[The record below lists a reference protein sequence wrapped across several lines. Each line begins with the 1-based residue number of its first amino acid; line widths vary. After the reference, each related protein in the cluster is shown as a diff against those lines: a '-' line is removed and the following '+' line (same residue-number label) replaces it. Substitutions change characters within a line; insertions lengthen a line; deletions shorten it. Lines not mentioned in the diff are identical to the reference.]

1 MGVNRREPPGHEGA
15 VLSQAHEMDS
25 TAGAA
30 DLTRRLASYM
40 VAARDQSLPPK
51 ILVDAKRHI
60 LDTLAAMVSGARLK
74 PGEMAISFVRTQGG
88 MPEASILTTDIKTS
102 AINAALINGMFS
114 HADETD
120 DYELVTK
127 THPGTCVVPAAFA
140 MAEREDRSGM
150 ELIRAVA
157 LGYDLCCRFL
167 IALGPNLVRA
177 AHRSVEGPSSTIGSM
192 AAAASLARLDETGM
206 HYALSYAAQQVSGL
220 WSWVRDSDHIEK
232 AFDFT
237 GMGSRNG
244 ISAVVMVQHGFTG
257 VRDILTG
264 EHNVLDALSTKPQP
278 EEMVAGLGSVF
289 YVSET
294 AIKTFSVG
302 YPIQSALDAFL
313 TLRREHGL
321 REENVERVV
330 VRLPEDAARIV
341 NNRAMPDVNC
351 QYNIAVALL
360 EGGVSFVH
368 SHSQEHMADPKVRAV
383 MGRVQLVPDRELM
396 VPEAPRSA
404 LVEVTLRDGRKVTHF
419 TRFAPG
425 TKQNPLDTKQVN
437 AKARELMTPVLG
449 TKRTEAVIERVTAL
463 EEVRSMREL
472 IRSLL
477 TV

>member
-1 MGVNRREPPGHEGA
+1 
-15 VLSQAHEMDS
+15 
-25 TAGAA
+25 
-30 DLTRRLASYM
+30 
-40 VAARDQSLPPK
+40 
-51 ILVDAKRHI
+51 
-60 LDTLAAMVSGARLK
+60 
-74 PGEMAISFVRTQGG
+74 MAISFVRTQGG
-88 MPEASILTTDIKTS
+88 VPEASVVTTDIKTS
-102 AINAALINGMFS
+102 AINAALVNGMFA

-127 THPGTCVVPAAFA
+127 THPGSCVVPAALV
-140 MAEREDRSGM
+140 MAERENRSGM
-150 ELIRAVA
+150 DLIRAVV

-192 AAAASLARLDETGM
+192 AAAASLARLDQTGM

-220 WSWVRDSDHIEK
+220 WSWVRDADHIEK

-244 ISAVVMVQHGFTG
+244 ISAVLMVQHGLTG

-264 EHNVLDALSTKPQP
+264 EHNVLDAFSVKPQP
-278 EEMVAGLGSVF
+278 EEMVAGLGSRF

-321 REENVERVV
+321 RLDNVDRIV
-330 VRLPEDAARIV
+330 VRLPEDAGRIV
-341 NNRAMPDVNC
+341 NNRLMPDVNC

-360 EGGVSFVH
+360 EGGVSFAH
-368 SHSQEHMADPKVRAV
+368 SHSQEHMADPQVRSV
-383 MGRVQLVPDRELM
+383 MQRVQLVPDRELM
-396 VPEAPRSA
+396 DPEAPRSA
-404 LVEVTLRDGRKVTHF
+404 LVEVTLRDGRMVSHF
-419 TRFAPG
+419 TRYAPG
-425 TKQNPLDTKQVN
+425 TKQNPLDTERVN
-437 AKARELMTPVLG
+437 AKARDLMTPVLG
-449 TKRTEAVIERVTAL
+449 TKRTEALIEQVNAL
-463 EEVRSMREL
+463 EEVGSMREL

>member
-1 MGVNRREPPGHEGA
+1 MGDNRSEVSLREGA
-15 VLSQAHEMDS
+15 TVSQARVG
-25 TAGAA
+25 TAPSATA
-30 DLTRRLASYM
+30 SLTDRLASYM

-51 ILVDAKRHI
+51 VLLDAKHHI
-60 LDTLAAMVSGARLK
+60 LDTIAAMVSGARMK
-74 PGEMAISFVRTQGG
+74 PGELAISYVQTQGG
-88 MPEASILTTDIKTS
+88 VPEASILTTDIKTS
-102 AINAALINGMFS
+102 AINAALINGIFS

-127 THPGTCVVPAAFA
+127 THPGSCVVPAALV

-150 ELIRAVA
+150 ELIRAVT

-167 IALGPNLVRA
+167 IALGPNVVRA
-177 AHRSVEGPSSTIGSM
+177 AHRSVEGPSSAIGSM
-192 AAAASLARLDETGM
+192 AAAASLARFDETKM

-232 AFDFT
+232 AFDFA
-237 GMGSRNG
+237 GMGNRNG
-244 ISAVVMVQHGFTG
+244 ISAVLMVQHGFTG

-289 YVSET
+289 YVTET

-313 TLRREHGL
+313 HLRREHGL
-321 REENVERVV
+321 NAENVEHIV

-341 NNRAMPDVNC
+341 NNRLMPDVNC
-351 QYNIAVALL
+351 QYNVAVALL
-360 EGGVSFVH
+360 EGAVSFAR
-368 SHSQEHMADPKVRAV
+368 SHSYEHMADPQVRSI
-383 MGRVQLVPDRELM
+383 MQRVQLVPDRELM
-396 VPEAPRSA
+396 VPEAPRSG
-404 LVEVTLRDGRKVTHF
+404 LVEVTLRDGRTVTHF

-425 TKQNPLDTKQVN
+425 TKQNPLDTERVN
-437 AKARELMTPVLG
+437 AKARDLMTPVLG
-449 TKRTEAVIERVTAL
+449 TKRTEALIERVNRL
-463 EEVRSMREL
+463 EEVGSVREL
-472 IRSLL
+472 IRSLM